1 MADGSTGGKDNLR
14 CPNCGA
20 LTVTWP
26 RRGRKR
32 TLLSGTYRRRRECT
46 ACGHVFEPQLSTPA
60 ACAVLLLGMVSLGLG
75 VLGLVAKE
83 VVWGELSHV
92 KYLPALFS
100 LGAVLGGLELLKD
113 GVGALRRCRRA

>member
-1 MADGSTGGKDNLR
+1 
-14 CPNCGA
+14 
-20 LTVTWP
+20 
-26 RRGRKR
+26 
-32 TLLSGTYRRRRECT
+32 
-46 ACGHVFEPQLSTPA
+46 
-60 ACAVLLLGMVSLGLG
+60 MVSLGLG